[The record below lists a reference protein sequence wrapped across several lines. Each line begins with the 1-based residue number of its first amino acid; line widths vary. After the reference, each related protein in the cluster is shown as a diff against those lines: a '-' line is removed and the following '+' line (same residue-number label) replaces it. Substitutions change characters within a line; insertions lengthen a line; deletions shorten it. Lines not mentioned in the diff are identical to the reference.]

1 MSLGENLQFLRKK
14 AGVTQEELAERLEV
28 SRQSVSKW
36 EADVSFPEMEKI
48 ITLCDMFGC
57 TMDTLVKGNAERE
70 VREDV
75 TGYDSHMNRFA
86 KQISVGVGTV
96 IFGVAVSSFLD
107 AWDKLDGLSA
117 MVFFLFLIVAVMLF
131 VIGGMQNESF
141 RKNNPHI
148 TDFYTDEQ
156 KKAYDAKF
164 PILTAV
170 GIGIIIFGIVL
181 TVGLEY
187 LPESA
192 LATAFEDSSF
202 LVCVAVG
209 ASLLTYGGIIKDKYN
224 VDKYNKEIKE
234 QEKKEKNG
242 DLVGKICGVIML
254 VSTMIALVSLLV
266 FNWSYFWI
274 VFVVGGLLCGIA
286 AIIFSGTGKN

>member
-117 MVFFLFLIVAVMLF
+117 MAFFLFLIVAVMLF

-224 VDKYNKEIKE
+224 IDKYNKEIKV

-242 DLVGKICGVIML
+242 GLVGKICGVIML
-254 VSTMIALVSLLV
+254 LSTIIASVSLLV
-266 FNWSYFWI
+266 FNWIDFWI
-274 VFVVGGLLCGIA
+274 VFVVGGLCCGIA

>member
-117 MVFFLFLIVAVMLF
+117 MAFFLFLIVAVMLF

-156 KKAYDAKF
+156 KKSYDAKF

-187 LPESA
+187 LPEFA

-224 VDKYNKEIKE
+224 IDKYNKEIKV